1 MGDRGEDTAILPCHS
16 ALASEAKVRGHL
28 WVVGTRER
36 ESRVTGKTGERG
48 FSWQSAADW
57 ASDLPIKSVL
67 GSLGAGCLSPGQLGG
82 AQFEGLEMCL
92 SGTLERCVSSTR
104 VCMIV
109 PPRRF
114 LALVCVCV
122 CSHLRAW
129 CATHTPPA
137 WPGSS
142 KHACCWVDE
151 LGPRAPIPLGLTGSR
166 QAGEDGRE
174 VPGAPSLWLPLT

>member
-48 FSWQSAADW
+48 FAWQSAADRQP
-57 ASDLPIKSVL
+57 DLPIKSVVV
-67 GSLGAGCLSPGQLGG
+67 SLGAGCPSPGQLGG

-92 SGTLERCVSSTR
+92 DGTLERCVSSTH

-109 PPRRF
+109 PPRRC
-114 LALVCVCV
+114 LAGISLCLCLLTPEGMVCN
-122 CSHLRAW
+122 SHPCLPGPG
-129 CATHTPPA
+129 PPSMHVA
-137 WPGSS
+137 GSVS
-142 KHACCWVDE
+142 WDPK
-151 LGPRAPIPLGLTGSR
+151 L
-166 QAGEDGRE
+166 
-174 VPGAPSLWLPLT
+174 PSL